1 MAKKKESYSENLKNI
16 NDVFKAMLDKLNE
29 RRANPD
35 YRWDPNDHLSELRE
49 TIVQLEVMQML
60 MDRRQDPNTSDEEY
74 YDLLLLFRNG
84 YKAQRQIH
92 EILAHRAFLDKDEEK
107 LARAYMEY
115 KRTAPHLIEVFLDK
129 EDIELCE
136 KLTSH
141 LQKKYKKR
149 EQRIPLAF
157 I

>member
-1 MAKKKESYSENLKNI
+1 MAKKKESYSDNLKSI
-16 NDVFKAMLDKLNE
+16 NNVFKAMLEDLNE

-35 YRWDPNDHLSELRE
+35 YRWNPNDHLSDLRE
-49 TIVQLEVMQML
+49 TIVQLELMQML
-60 MDRRQDPNTSDEEY
+60 MDLRKDPKTTDEEY
-74 YDLLLLFRNG
+74 YDLILLFRNG

-92 EILAHRAFLDKDEEK
+92 EILAHRAFPDKDKED
-107 LARAYMEY
+107 LAKAYMEY
-115 KRTAPHLIEVFLDK
+115 KRTAPHLIEIFLDK
-129 EDIELCE
+129 EDIEMCE

>member
-1 MAKKKESYSENLKNI
+1 MAKKKESYSDNLKSI
-16 NDVFKAMLDKLNE
+16 NNVFKEMLAELNE
-29 RRANPD
+29 RRANPN
-35 YRWDPNDHLSELRE
+35 YRWSPNDHLSELQE
-49 TIVQLEVMQML
+49 TIIQLEVMQML
-60 MDRRQDPNTSDEEY
+60 MDRRQDPKTTDEEY

-92 EILAHRAFLDKDEEK
+92 EILGNKAFLDKKKEDLTK
-107 LARAYMEY
+107 AYMEY
-115 KRTAPHLIEVFLDK
+115 KRTAPHLIEIFLDK